1 MSSKYVLNSLPTSL
15 LQPVSSNSR
24 EICRAS
30 RRTSSVHACI
40 VRDSEQMQFSSTL
53 LIDLMGLRGLAVMGC
68 GLSALLKQSKVVGME
83 PCKMARRTFDEQL
96 DLERF
101 VGLPDEILGKIFQF
115 LSAAETV
122 RFEAALGDAVNTNV
136 AWRNFCLQK
145 GLISRDSYRCV
156 GNVVITNRPGKSLS
170 WKSLYFLDRK
180 TEKPQKY
187 LSYSDTNNQKYVV
200 FVN

>member
-1 MSSKYVLNSLPTSL
+1 
-15 LQPVSSNSR
+15 
-24 EICRAS
+24 
-30 RRTSSVHACI
+30 

-53 LIDLMGLRGLAVMGC
+53 FIDLIGLHGLAVMGC
-68 GLSALLKQSKVVGME
+68 GLSALFKQSKVVGME
-83 PCKMARRTFDEQL
+83 PCKMARRTLDEQL

-101 VGLPDEILGKIFQF
+101 AGIPGDILGKIFQF

-122 RFEAALGDAVNTNV
+122 RLEAALGDKVDTNL

-145 GLISRDSYRCV
+145 GLTSRDSYRCV

-170 WKSLYFLDRK
+170 WKSLYILDRK

-187 LSYSDTNNQKYVV
+187 LSYSDGNNQKYVV